1 MTKILNKKYSIL
13 FIVNLLIVLNVDILQ
28 AQKYAADFLNIG
40 VGARALGMGSAYV
53 AISNDATAA
62 YWNPAGLS
70 QLHKR
75 EITIMHA
82 NRFSGLVQTNFINLA
97 IIDKHGNA
105 FALSYFRVG
114 IDDIPKSTKLDEFDR
129 PIIEKYIQDVEQ
141 ALFLSFARK
150 NSNNFSLGG
159 NLKAIFQK
167 VGDHS
172 SLGLGF
178 DIGALYCLSPHLSFG
193 VSLQDL
199 AGTYIFWDTGHR
211 DVKYPTIVWG
221 LAFSHNVPIL
231 SGKTT
236 LAINNNIRFEGQ
248 NNENLFSLGEIAGY
262 DVNLGGEYVLLNT
275 IAFRVGMERKNLTAG
290 AGLRLRFFEIDY
302 AFVSYDLG
310 NTHRISGKI
319 LF

>member
-40 VGARALGMGSAYV
+40 VGSRALGMGSAYV

-159 NLKAIFQK
+159 NLKAIFQQ

-178 DIGALYCLSPHLSFG
+178 DIGA
-193 VSLQDL
+193 
-199 AGTYIFWDTGHR
+199 TKIF
-211 DVKYPTIVWG
+211 
-221 LAFSHNVPIL
+221 
-231 SGKTT
+231 
-236 LAINNNIRFEGQ
+236 
-248 NNENLFSLGEIAGY
+248 
-262 DVNLGGEYVLLNT
+262 
-275 IAFRVGMERKNLTAG
+275 
-290 AGLRLRFFEIDY
+290 
-302 AFVSYDLG
+302 
-310 NTHRISGKI
+310 
-319 LF
+319 